1 MQTPKEQKSSLFCL
15 SDLLVPGMGQA
26 TKLLCNKLLLN
37 ERNPLQCMFTRHCS
51 RCLYITV
58 CVCWSG
64 DGGVGEKK
72 RKKNPCCYRASILL
86 GKDLLNKISKRHGML
101 SGDKCKGQKKVR
113 QLKNT

>member
-1 MQTPKEQKSSLFCL
+1 
-15 SDLLVPGMGQA
+15 MGQG

-37 ERNPLQCMFTRHCS
+37 ERNPLQCMITRHCS
-51 RCLYITV
+51 RHLYIIV

-72 RKKNPCCYRASILL
+72 KKKNPCCYRASTLL
-86 GKDLLNKISKRHGML
+86 GKDLLNKISKRHGMF
-101 SGDKCKGQKKVR
+101 SGDKRKGQKKVR